1 MLFCDKQV
9 DLMDARTAD
18 EYRAR
23 HIGFVFQDYNLLE
36 RDNVLSNVCLSALL
50 GGGTQERAT
59 EALRSVGLE
68 EYASH
73 LPSEL
78 SGGQKQ
84 RIAVARALVKDADVL
99 LADEPTGNLDS
110 RTSEEIFALLQEV
123 ARERLV
129 IVVTHDEESAKA
141 YGERI
146 IRISDGKVITDSAP
160 CTEEGAEA
168 NKTPSKAEA
177 LPPKRAFP
185 ALEVL
190 RRGLKNFGDR
200 KARTVISIVSLFLS
214 VLVMLVGQMW
224 LSTNSEKIMGRTL
237 PAYGEMQAIF
247 YQNTASQPSDDSSS
261 TIYNIPEEAGAFLE
275 ECGVPCATAFPGGSG
290 AYRILLSSMQK
301 AHDLGFVLYDGAR
314 ELTENSV
321 YVSDFTV
328 EEHFDLREAPDDYSA
343 WVGQE
348 IALDGVPTTI
358 VGVFR
363 TDWRKYFTFTVEY
376 DRDGE
381 RYWDTMVRENLSAP
395 EYLHAMVLWDWM
407 DNVLMTPEY
416 HLLHTQSFRLNGNA
430 FGLSAANIL
439 SSFGKAY
446 EIFVETEAGTVTL
459 GNAEINLYNGLLP
472 AGYGYMTEAG
482 ETGAVPEPGTG
493 EIVVTEWA
501 YRRFFP
507 DDKEGVFS
515 HIGEE
520 VTISLEHVRS
530 HETDAQFT
538 AKIVAVELS
547 SGRDRNIYFAPQDAL
562 ALKAC
567 CGNGERLFADLSALN
582 PAQLTALL
590 QGLREEYN
598 VCTVN
603 AVSYDVYMAEGT
615 FQNTGIVFAL
625 IAGIMLVVSLLLIAN
640 MLSVMISDKRHE
652 IGILRQ
658 RHGSKDHLP
667 HLSRQSPAHRCH
679 CLCARHGVCVFC
691 CLVPELRHD
700 LWCSGRSAARRPM
713 ACVRMAD
720 CAHFFGA
727 VRIAARAHCPHSA
740 AKNQPPCARGCDSRI
755 AYAKKENGSK
765 ACAWLIYKSA
775 AELTVRLTPHRH
787 PRRFA
792 PRAPKPSARPNGQSA
807 QTEIKGGDGA
817 GVRR

>member
-1 MLFCDKQV
+1 MLQILHIRKTYISKSKNKVDALHGVSLSFPKRGLVFIVGKSGCGKTTLLNILGGLDAPTEGEVLFCGRQV
-9 DLMDARTAD
+9 DLRDARAAD

-36 RDNVLSNVCLSALL
+36 RDNVLANVRLGALL
-50 GGGTQERAT
+50 GGGTQERAA
-59 EALRSVGLE
+59 EALRRVGLE

-84 RIAVARALVKDADVL
+84 RVAVARALVKDADVL

-146 IRISDGKVITDSAP
+146 IRISDGEVIADSAP
-160 CTEEGAEA
+160 YAEDGSEA
-168 NKTPSKAEA
+168 NEAPSEA

-185 ALEVL
+185 VREVL

-200 KARTVISIVSLFLS
+200 KARTVISIASLFLS

-224 LSTNSEKIMGRTL
+224 LSTNSEKIMGRTF
-237 PAYGEMQAIF
+237 PAYGETQAIF
-247 YQNTASQPSDDSSS
+247 YQNTASQPSDDSSG
-261 TIYNIPEEAGAFLE
+261 TIYNIPEEARAFLE
-275 ECGVPCATAFPGGSG
+275 ERGVPCATAYPGGSG
-290 AYRILLSSMQK
+290 DYRILLSSMQE
-301 AHDLGFVLYDGAR
+301 ARSLGFSLYDGAR

-328 EEHFDLREAPDDYSA
+328 EESFDLREAPDDYSA

-348 IALDGVPTTI
+348 ISLDGVPTTI
-358 VGVFR
+358 AGVFR
-363 TDWRKYFTFTVEY
+363 TDWRDYFTFIVEY
-376 DRDGE
+376 DSDGELRWDRMVRDG
-381 RYWDTMVRENLSAP
+381 LSAP

-407 DNVLMTPEY
+407 DNVLMTLKY

-430 FGLSAANIL
+430 SGLNAANRL

-446 EIFVETEAGTVTL
+446 EIFVETEAGTETL

-472 AGYGYMTEAG
+472 GGFGYMTETG
-482 ETGAVPEPGTG
+482 EAEAIPEPSTG
-493 EIVVTEWA
+493 EIVVTEGA

-507 DDKEGVFS
+507 DDAEGACS

-530 HETDAQFT
+530 RETDAQFT
-538 AKIVAVELS
+538 AKIVAVELNS
-547 SGRDRNIYFAPQDAL
+547 KRYQTIYCAPQDAF

-590 QGLREEYN
+590 QGLREKYN

-640 MLSVMISDKRHE
+640 MLSVMISDKRRE
-652 IGILRQ
+652 IGILRANGMGAKTIC
-658 RHGSKDHLP
+658 RIYLVKVL
-667 HLSRQSPAHRCH
+667 LI
-679 CLCARHGVCVFC
+679 GVFTFV
-691 CLVPELRHD
+691 LVTAFAFF
-700 LWCSGRSAARRPM
+700 AAW
-713 ACVRMAD
+713 
-720 CAHFFGA
+720 FLNFGMTFNAAVDPLHA
-727 VRIAARAHCPHSA
+727 VRWLAYEWPTAFISFVLSVLLPVLIALIPLRKINRLAPVDAIRA
-740 AKNQPPCARGCDSRI
+740 
-755 AYAKKENGSK
+755 
-765 ACAWLIYKSA
+765 
-775 AELTVRLTPHRH
+775 
-787 PRRFA
+787 
-792 PRAPKPSARPNGQSA
+792 
-807 QTEIKGGDGA
+807 
-817 GVRR
+817 

>member
-1 MLFCDKQV
+1 MLQIRHIRKTYISKSKNKVEALHGVSLSFPKRGLVFIVGKSGCGKTTLLNILGGLDAPTEGEVLFRGKQV
-9 DLMDARTAD
+9 DLRDARTAD

-36 RDNVLSNVCLSALL
+36 RDNVLSNVRLGALL

-84 RIAVARALVKDADVL
+84 RVAVARALVKDADVL

-110 RTSEEIFALLQEV
+110 RTSEEIFGLLQEV

-129 IVVTHDEESAKA
+129 IVVTHDEESAKT

-146 IRISDGKVITDSAP
+146 IRISDGEVIADSAP
-160 CTEEGAEA
+160 CAEEDAEVIEA
-168 NKTPSKAEA
+168 PPAAEVLPSK
-177 LPPKRAFP
+177 RTFP
-185 ALEVL
+185 AREVL

-237 PAYGEMQAIF
+237 PAYGEAQTIF
-247 YQNTASQPSDDSSS
+247 YQNTASQPSDDSSG
-261 TIYNIPEEAGAFLE
+261 TIYNIPEEAGEFLE
-275 ECGVPCATAFPGGSG
+275 EHGVPCATAYPGGSG
-290 AYRILLSSMQK
+290 AYRILLSSMQE
-301 AHDLGFVLYDGAR
+301 ARDLGFSLYDGAR

-328 EEHFDLREAPDDYSA
+328 EEFFDLREAPDDYSA

-348 IALDGVPTTI
+348 ITLDGVPTTI
-358 VGVFR
+358 AGVFR

-376 DRDGE
+376 YSDGE
-381 RYWDTMVRENLSAP
+381 RYWDTMVRDGLSVP

-407 DNVLMTPEY
+407 DNVLMTPEC
-416 HLLHTQSFRLNGNA
+416 HLSHTQSFCINGNA
-430 FGLSAANIL
+430 FGLNAENGRT
-439 SSFGKAY
+439 SFGKAY
-446 EIFVETEAGTVTL
+446 EIFVDTGAGTETL

-482 ETGAVPEPGTG
+482 ETEAVPEPNAG
-493 EIVVTEWA
+493 EIVVTEWV

-507 DDKEGVFS
+507 DDEEGAFS

-520 VTISLEHVRS
+520 VTLSLEHVRS
-530 HETDAQFT
+530 HETDAQYT

-547 SGRDRNIYFAPQDAL
+547 GGRDRNIYCAPEDAL

-567 CGNGERLFADLSALN
+567 CGNGDRLFADLSALN

-603 AVSYDVYMAEGT
+603 AVSYSVYMEEGT
-615 FQNTGIVFAL
+615 FQNTGIVFAM

-640 MLSVMISDKRHE
+640 MLSVMIADKRRE
-652 IGILRQ
+652 IGILRANGMGAKTIC
-658 RHGSKDHLP
+658 RIYLVKVL
-667 HLSRQSPAHRCH
+667 LI
-679 CLCARHGVCVFC
+679 GVIAFA
-691 CLVPELRHD
+691 LVTAFAFL
-700 LWCSGRSAARRPM
+700 AAWVLNFGM
-713 ACVRMAD
+713 T
-720 CAHFFGA
+720 FGA
-727 VRIAARAHCPHSA
+727 AVDPLHAVRWLAYEWPTALISLGLSVLLPVLIA
-740 AKNQPPCARGCDSRI
+740 
-755 AYAKKENGSK
+755 
-765 ACAWLIYKSA
+765 LIPLRKIN
-775 AELTVRLTPHRH
+775 RL
-787 PRRFA
+787 A
-792 PRAPKPSARPNGQSA
+792 PVDA
-807 QTEIKGGDGA
+807 ICGGTA
-817 GVRR
+817 